1 MRAERLTVIRQ
12 HLYAHG
18 PATVDALAEAVAASQ
33 ATVRRDLQVLE
44 RDGVIERVHG
54 GARIADGSVVEA
66 AFAAREKQRLAAK
79 RAIAA
84 AAFALLRP
92 HSAVFLDAG
101 TTVLQLARSLC
112 LSPLP
117 LTVFTNSLAVAQELL
132 GVQPVRL
139 MLIGGQIRGE
149 NASAVGPQAEAMLD
163 RLNFDQLFL
172 GVSAIGL
179 DCVIYSFDPAEASVN
194 TRMLAR
200 AAQRYVL
207 ADASKFG
214 QRATYAVA
222 PLQAASAVI
231 SDAALSAEWRTRLR
245 EAGVV
250 LTIADEVGHDGKR

>member
-1 MRAERLTVIRQ
+1 MQAERLTVIRQ

-18 PATVDALAEAVAASQ
+18 PATVETLAGAVAASP

-44 RDGVIERVHG
+44 REGVIERVHG
-54 GARIADGSVVEA
+54 GARIADGGVVEA
-66 AFAAREKQRLAAK
+66 AFAARETQRLEAK

-92 HSAVFLDAG
+92 HGAVFLDAG
-101 TTVLQLARSLC
+101 TTVLQLARSLS

-132 GVQPVRL
+132 GVTPVRL
-139 MLIGGQIRGE
+139 VLVGGQIRSE

-163 RLNFDQLFL
+163 RLSFDQLFL

-179 DCVIYSFDPAEASVN
+179 DGVIYSFDPAEASIN
-194 TRMLAR
+194 SRMLAR
-200 AAQRYVL
+200 AVQCCVL

-214 QRATYAVA
+214 LRATYAVA
-222 PLQAASAVI
+222 PLRAAGTVI
-231 SDAALSAEWRTRLR
+231 SDAALSAEWRARLG
-245 EAGVV
+245 EAGVA
-250 LTIADEVGHDGKR
+250 LTIAGEGGSDGRG